1 MISVH
6 ENYRPRLFH
15 LQGRTKPPINTTQ
28 QRKKKKKEKNTSGLL
43 PSTYKKQ
50 TEIMDSR
57 TMPAKILCCKSTPVP
72 WRTSA
77 RRANKLKDY
86 RQLACGKPSL
96 ATLHAPSF

>member
-43 PSTYKKQ
+43 PSKYKKNKQ
-50 TEIMDSR
+50 KSWTRVLCQQKSYV
-57 TMPAKILCCKSTPVP
+57 AKALRFPGVLQ
-72 WRTSA
+72 
-77 RRANKLKDY
+77 RAVLISSKTTAN
-86 RQLACGKPSL
+86 
-96 ATLHAPSF
+96 